1 MPIIKAAIA
10 TIEQVGLWGVFTTR
24 SFRGIASKP
33 LRMNKIS
40 FEIYTIGWQ
49 SVSIILFTGFFT
61 GMVLG
66 LQGYHT
72 LKRFG
77 ADGFLGSLIAKSLLA
92 ELAPV
97 LTALLVIGRAG
108 STMCAEI
115 GVMRIS
121 EQIEALECLA
131 IDVYNYLISPKLVAA
146 MIAMPL
152 LVFIF
157 SVSGMIGGYFSGC
170 VILGVNRGDYYQSMV
185 SVVDFETLRMTL
197 TKGFLFAILVVMIS
211 AFRGFYLHTQR
222 DRGALA
228 LSRTTT
234 YAVVLSSV
242 GVLILDYLLTAVLI

>member
-1 MPIIKAAIA
+1 MQLLKLIGASLEQAGAVAIF
-10 TIEQVGLWGVFTTR
+10 LLRSCRGVFQR
-24 SFRGIASKP
+24 PFRPA
-33 LRMNKIS
+33 KIS

-49 SVSIILFTGFFT
+49 SVAIVLFTGCFT

-97 LTALLVIGRAG
+97 LTALLIVGRAG
-108 STMCAEI
+108 SALCAEI
-115 GVMRIS
+115 GVMRLS

-146 MIAMPL
+146 LIAMPL
-152 LVFIF
+152 LVFVF
-157 SVSGMIGGYFSGC
+157 AASGIIGGYISGC
-170 VILGVNRGDYYQSMV
+170 LILGVGTGDYFQSMRE
-185 SVVDFETLRMTL
+185 VVDYATVRMAL
-197 TKGFLFAILVVMIS
+197 IKGLVFGLYVVTVC
-211 AFRGFYLHTQR
+211 AFRGMYVHEYAG
-222 DRGALA
+222 RGALA

-234 YAVVLSSV
+234 YAVVISSV
-242 GVLILDYLLTAVLI
+242 GVLLVDYLLTAVLI